1 MKINAN
7 LNNFNFP
14 YLFDKDQQVA
24 KIYDAACT
32 PDIYLFNNSLQL
44 IYRGQIDNSRPENGI
59 EVNGEDLINAID
71 CLLNNT
77 MNSRTQKP
85 SMGCNIKWKN

>member
-32 PDIYLFNNSLQL
+32 PDIYLFNKSLQL